1 MFDNLQSNK
10 HMRAWWTVLKIVIF
24 DLWMNL
30 LWHCVTQQM
39 TAVPINKTVYGI
51 EGEITDDE

>member
-1 MFDNLQSNK
+1 
-10 HMRAWWTVLKIVIF
+10 
-24 DLWMNL
+24 MNL